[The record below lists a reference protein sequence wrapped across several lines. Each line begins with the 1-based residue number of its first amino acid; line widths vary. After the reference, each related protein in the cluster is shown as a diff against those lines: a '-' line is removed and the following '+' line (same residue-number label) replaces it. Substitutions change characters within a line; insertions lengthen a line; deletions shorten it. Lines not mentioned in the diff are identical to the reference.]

1 MSPQLQQVLNEI
13 DRLSSVEQIQVI
25 EHITVNLKEV
35 VPTTQP
41 SKSKSSVPILEE
53 LHADDDLGFSA
64 VGEASPLENRFR
76 KSWKQATAGN
86 TLPLSQLWE
95 SSEVS
100 GIIV

>member
-1 MSPQLQQVLNEI
+1 MSLQLQQVLTQI

-41 SKSKSSVPILEE
+41 NKSESSALILEE

-64 VGEASPLENRFR
+64 DRFR
-76 KSWKQATAGN
+76 ASWKQAVTGH

-95 SSEVS
+95 SSEVD
-100 GIIV
+100 

>member
-1 MSPQLQQVLNEI
+1 MSPQLQQVLAEI

-41 SKSKSSVPILEE
+41 SQSKSSALILEE
-53 LHADDDLGFSA
+53 LPADDDLGFSA
-64 VGEASPLENRFR
+64 DRFR
-76 KSWKQATAGN
+76 ASWQQAVAGN

-95 SSEVS
+95 SSEVD
-100 GIIV
+100 